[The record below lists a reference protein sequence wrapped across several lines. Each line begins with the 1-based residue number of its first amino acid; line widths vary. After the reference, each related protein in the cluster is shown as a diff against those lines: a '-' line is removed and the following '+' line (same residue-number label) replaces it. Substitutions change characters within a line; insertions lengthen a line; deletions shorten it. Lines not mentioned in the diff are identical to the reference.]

1 MTTLTYKSIFFLKI
15 VKDRRALKRPKIQA
29 CLLNFQLGVIH
40 LIRTQ
45 IFPKD
50 QLFLSP
56 GMDKYAQV
64 RALRGWGGGRGAV
77 RIASFDCIT
86 QYQKMR
92 ALIFIQ
98 PTNKYSKLTI
108 ETLEQDVKYVQVNK
122 KDTRTTLLTSFWC
135 LYC

>member
-64 RALRGWGGGRGAV
+64 RALRGGGGGGGAV